1 MFLSRAVDVLE
12 PLHLGLPP
20 VGLLPV
26 ALLSNART
34 SALGNHLINRPQWR
48 QLARSACG
56 PVPGL
61 STGVLQVPQWGQG
74 RVMAVPS
81 AWWAGE
87 YVRPHTASESP
98 QP

>member
-61 STGVLQVPQWGQG
+61 STGVSQVPQWGQG
-74 RVMAVPS
+74 RKPRQHIRYLS
-81 AWWAGE
+81 G
-87 YVRPHTASESP
+87 YFRRLCLG
-98 QP
+98 